1 MNIDISDILKDWPYE
16 PGSIS
21 ARRLSGADGKELIQL
36 LLDMGLLQMATTGRP
51 DGLRPHGCESWLGYY
66 EKALQE
72 HTANDGSDIGFEL
85 DAQACEQLRAESV
98 LYYHRYLAE
107 FVLEDYSAVQRDT
120 TRNLRAM
127 DMCHAYATDESDR
140 QMMEQ
145 YRPYVIMMCTRGRAL
160 RAFQHS
166 RPTEALTAVKRGIE
180 EISAFH
186 HIYGQDERVS
196 DSNEIQL
203 LGAMA
208 REIESSL
215 PVDPAEQCR
224 RELAKAVEEERYEDA
239 AAIRDELRRIT
250 GKVSENRNTP

>member
-1 MNIDISDILKDWPYE
+1 MNLDIGDILKDWPYE
-16 PGSIS
+16 SGSIS
-21 ARRLSGADGKELIQL
+21 ARRIISADGEEYIQMR
-36 LLDMGLLQMATTGRP
+36 LDMGLLQMATTGRP
-51 DGLRPHGCESWLGYY
+51 DGLRPHGCESWLAYY

-72 HTANDGSDIGFEL
+72 HIANEGSDLGFEL
-85 DAQACEQLRAESV
+85 DSEACEQLRTESV

-120 TRNLRAM
+120 TRNLRVM
-127 DMCHAYATDESDR
+127 DMCHAYAAGESDR
-140 QMMEQ
+140 QIMEQ

-166 RPTEALTAVKRGIE
+166 RPREALAAVKRGIE

-186 HIYGQDERVS
+186 HIYGQEDHVS
-196 DSNEIQL
+196 GSNEIQL

-215 PVDPAEQCR
+215 PVDPAERCR

-239 AAIRDELRRIT
+239 AKLRDELRHIT
-250 GKVSENRNTP
+250 ESMPENRSNP